1 MRAENAAAVVDG
13 NAAAGMLAD
22 VFAGD
27 VTSIVGVCAGCG
39 SIAPLAEAVVEI
51 DEVAAIIRC
60 RGCTHTLATVLRGEA
75 GTRIVIGMLRE
86 LEVRAG
92 VPGGAGAAVSP
103 AGG

>member
-27 VTSIVGVCAGCG
+27 VTSLVGVCAECG

-51 DEVAAIIRC
+51 DEIAAIIRC
-60 RGCTHTLATVLRGEA
+60 RGCTHTLATVLRDPA

-86 LEVRAG
+86 LKVPAG
-92 VPGGAGAAVSP
+92 DAGGAGVSP

>member
-1 MRAENAAAVVDG
+1 MRAENAAVVVDG

-86 LEVRAG
+86 LKVPAG
-92 VPGGAGAAVSP
+92 GPGGAGAAVSP